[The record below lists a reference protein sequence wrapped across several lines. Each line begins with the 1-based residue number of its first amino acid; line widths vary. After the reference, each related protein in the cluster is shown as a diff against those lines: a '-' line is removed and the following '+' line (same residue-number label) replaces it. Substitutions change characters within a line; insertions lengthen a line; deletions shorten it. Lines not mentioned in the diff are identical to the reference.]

1 MSAAMIPIFSE
12 YKLPNTMEEWIY
24 ALFVG
29 LFGLLGQSLLAIAL
43 KFESAGVVSVTR
55 SMDIAVAY
63 IIQIVWFDDIP
74 LWTSILGAFVV
85 ILAVFTMS
93 LEDAFLAMLEK
104 YFGST
109 GWC

>member
-1 MSAAMIPIFSE
+1 MSAIMSAAMIPIFSE
-12 YKLPNTMEEWIY
+12 YKLPKTMEEWIY

-74 LWTSILGAFVV
+74 LWTR
-85 ILAVFTMS
+85 
-93 LEDAFLAMLEK
+93 
-104 YFGST
+104 
-109 GWC
+109 